1 MARPVGE
8 GGKHG
13 VGGHW
18 LGLDCSAREFGVA
31 VRLAPVKR
39 GLQLSAHKGRNE
51 KSFRGPCE
59 FGGGVTHHIFL

>member
-31 VRLAPVKR
+31 VRLAPVKEGITAVSTQR
-39 GLQLSAHKGRNE
+39 KE
-51 KSFRGPCE
+51 
-59 FGGGVTHHIFL
+59 